1 MLQRVQ
7 TIYLLAGI
15 IWTVSMIAIT
25 PILDI
30 NQEPNGIQGNPL
42 LLAAF
47 AVVVLLYVIAIAAY
61 KNRNFQVNVN
71 RVNTVYNL
79 LLIGGLAFVAYFQ
92 IPQSGDL
99 EAHLDWGAVV
109 PILNIILLYLA
120 NRGIIADEALVR
132 SLDRLR

>member
-7 TIYLLAGI
+7 TIYLLAGV
-15 IWTVSMIAIT
+15 IWTVSMVAIA

-30 NQEPNGIQGNPL
+30 NQEPNGIQGNPI
-42 LLAAF
+42 LLAAY
-47 AVVVLLYVIAIAAY
+47 AVVVLLFIIAIASY
-61 KNRNFQVNVN
+61 KKRNFQVNVN

-79 LLIGGLAFVAYFQ
+79 LLFGGLAFVAYFQ
-92 IPQSGDL
+92 IPQSSSYK
-99 EAHLDWGAVV
+99 AHLDWGAVV
-109 PILNIILLYLA
+109 PVLNIVLLYLA